1 MRRSRIILFFVILH
15 SLAFAQLKDIKIM
28 LPKEV
33 GFSYY
38 EFVQFLPDEKYFV
51 VCANSLAVFNTETA
65 EIIDEVD
72 LTSNARNLSVSKDG
86 KFISFTL
93 NNELYIYSFKD
104 QKLELVSK
112 VVSEE
117 LLKGLPNGEWYKS
130 MHFSASFFTEQPGQ
144 LYISIASYTM
154 LYDFQNKKV
163 VSSHTFKIGDYI
175 MHAASFDGRNTAV
188 LALISGSISSIVK
201 QPLNDLASVTNVLT
215 KIGTPLKL
223 RLHDSLLM
231 CFTADK
237 YFVMNLDNGKVVHE
251 VRVPRIKYDPEW
263 GTDKKYFDEMNKRP
277 ALCVPD
283 TINFASDESV
293 SDIDYNPGNGTL
305 VYATS
310 KEIKTID
317 LKTKKCKSYKGG
329 YTYNLR
335 ISKGGDRMIV
345 NGFTTARSLRVM
357 EPKTMRLIS
366 EKISQTTLIS
376 NAKMSPNNR
385 WLIMNSNR
393 SAVVWDMRNFT
404 KYCELKDQNSKDSS
418 MIYNFYFL
426 NDSEL
431 VVNSGNNFKQ
441 LKLSIYNIQKRKF
454 TKLIKKTGYAT
465 TSGFMNNEF
474 YYCDNTSLYIIN
486 LKTLAE
492 EKYSGM
498 YSLAALPQYQMI
510 NFTDHLV
517 FVPESGN
524 YKIVNRK
531 TKEVEYENTAWN
543 LNVRVII
550 SPDEKNV
557 FTTGV
562 VKTKKIFGG
571 NEVEMDMNAVIR
583 IDMAKKAIVSHYAE
597 TYYPY
602 DFVMRDNGKSI
613 GIWYVKYD
621 IEHYNDSLKEA
632 LYSVYD
638 IETAKVI
645 STKTLTQS
653 KEIITNHHTSENGR
667 YFAMDNY
674 LGNSL
679 KIFNESGDMIMDI
692 GELKIP
698 MPKLFFNESL
708 DRLIITTYQNPLATF
723 VDLKT
728 RKIIGQLVNAN
739 DDQYFLVTSDL
750 HYLGSKD
757 FIKNIRFKY
766 QSEIFSFEQFDA
778 KLNQPHKV
786 LKAFGCKDT
795 VLIKAYETA
804 FLKRMKLLGI
814 KAEENLNFKSFPT
827 ILSLKMEDD
836 KPNFVKFSISAS
848 KGKAKLSDLEVYNN
862 ATLVYS
868 EKISDDQKNKFDK
881 TLVIETSSGINRYE
895 FIIKDESGYESPR
908 ITRFYNNTTVVKPNL
923 YLVVIAS
930 EKFKNSKYNLSYA
943 VKDATDMANTMANSK
958 SFGKTEIKKIFNQS
972 FTVDSMANLNS
983 FFSKATINDVV
994 MVFFAGHGYL
1004 DDDLTYY
1011 FPTYY
1016 TDFTDPKI
1024 NSVTY
1029 KTFEKLFQ
1037 GMKPIRKLMFIDAC
1051 FSGEVDEETI
1061 FNTEDE
1067 ESGKDTTRSA
1077 KTIYS
1082 TFAQSTALEMSKTI
1096 FSDLRQNSGATIISS
1111 AGGTEAAFEGEKW
1124 NNGLFTYCLLQGI
1137 SKTKADKNFDKKVML
1152 SELQRFVADEVYRLS
1167 EGKQSPTYRM
1177 ENTALDYELWEY

>member
-1 MRRSRIILFFVILH
+1 MRRSHIFLAFVILN
-15 SLAFAQLKDIKIM
+15 SFAFSQLKDIKIL

-72 LTSNARNLSVSKDG
+72 LLSNARNLSISKDG
-86 KFISFTL
+86 KLISFTL

-112 VVSEE
+112 VMAGE
-117 LLKGLPNGEWYKS
+117 LLKDLPNGEWYKS
-130 MHFSASFFTEQPGQ
+130 MQFSASFFTDQPGQ
-144 LYISIASYTM
+144 MYISIASFTM
-154 LYDFQNKKV
+154 LYDFQNKRVLNSHAFKV
-163 VSSHTFKIGDYI
+163 GDYI
-175 MHAASFDGRNTAV
+175 MHGASLDGRNIAV
-188 LALISGSISSIVK
+188 LALISGSTSSIVK

-263 GTDKKYFDEMNKRP
+263 GTDKKYIDEMNKRP
-277 ALCVPD
+277 ALTVPD

-293 SDIDYNPGNGTL
+293 SDIDYNPMNGTL
-305 VYATS
+305 IYATS
-310 KEIKTID
+310 KEIKTIE
-317 LKTKKCKSYKGG
+317 LKTKKCKTYKSG
-329 YTYNLR
+329 YTYNIR
-335 ISKGGDRMIV
+335 TSKSGGRMIA
-345 NGFTTARSLRVM
+345 NGYTSARSLRVI
-357 EPKTMRLIS
+357 EPKSMKLIS
-366 EKISQTTLIS
+366 EKLSQTTIIS

-393 SAVVWDMRNFT
+393 SAVIWDMNNFT
-404 KYCELKDQNSKDSS
+404 KYCELKDQTGKDSS

-441 LKLSIYNIQKRKF
+441 LKLSIYNIKKRKF

-492 EKYSGM
+492 EKYNGL
-498 YSLAALPQYQMI
+498 YSMAALPQYRMI
-510 NFTDHLV
+510 NFTDNLV
-517 FVPESGN
+517 FVPESGK

-531 TKEVEYENTAWN
+531 TKAVEYENTSWN

-557 FTTGV
+557 FTMGV
-562 VKTKKIFGG
+562 VKTKKVFGG

-583 IDMAKKAIVSHYAE
+583 IDMVKKAIANHYAE
-597 TYYPY
+597 TYYAY
-602 DFVMRDNGKSI
+602 DFAMRDNGKSI

-621 IEHYNDSLKEA
+621 IEHYSDSLKEA
-632 LYSVYD
+632 LYTVYD

-653 KEIITNHHTSENGR
+653 KEIITNHHTSDNGK

-674 LGNSL
+674 VGNSL
-679 KIFNESGDMIMDI
+679 KIFNEKGELMMDI

-708 DRLIITTYQNPLATF
+708 DRLIITTYQNPMATF

-728 RKIIGQLVNAN
+728 RRIIGQLVNAN
-739 DDQYFLVTSDL
+739 DDQYFLLTSDL

-757 FIKNIRFKY
+757 FIKSIRFKY

-778 KLNQPHKV
+778 QLNQPHKV
-786 LKAFGCKDT
+786 LRAFGCKDS

-814 KAEENLNFKSFPT
+814 KSNENLDLKSFPT
-827 ILSLKMEDD
+827 ILSVKMEDD
-836 KPNFVKFSISAS
+836 KPNFVKFGISAS
-848 KGKAKLSDLEVYNN
+848 KGKSKLSELEVYNN
-862 ATLVYS
+862 GTLVYS

-881 TLVIETSSGINRYE
+881 NLIIETSSGINRYE
-895 FIIKDESGYESPR
+895 FILKDEAGYESPR
-908 ITRFYNNTTVVKPNL
+908 ITRFYNNTTIVKPNL

-930 EKFKNSKYNLSYA
+930 EKFKNNKYDLSYA
-943 VKDATDMANTMANSK
+943 VKDATDMSNTMSNSK
-958 SFGKTEIKKIFNQS
+958 SFGKVEIKKMFNEA
-972 FTVDSMANLNS
+972 FNVDSMSTLQS
-983 FFSKATINDVV
+983 FFSKASINDVV

-1004 DDDLTYY
+1004 DDDLSYY

-1024 NSVTY
+1024 NSVAY
-1029 KTFEKLFQ
+1029 KSFEKLFK

-1051 FSGEVDEETI
+1051 FSGEVDDETI
-1061 FNTEDE
+1061 YNSDNENPN
-1067 ESGKDTTRSA
+1067 KDTTRAA

-1124 NNGLFTYCLLQGI
+1124 NNGLFTHCLLEGI
-1137 SKTKADKNFDKKVML
+1137 SNYKADKNFDKKVSL
-1152 SELQRFVADEVYRLS
+1152 SELQRYVAEEVYRLS
-1167 EGKQSPTYRM
+1167 DGKQSPTYRM

>member
-1 MRRSRIILFFVILH
+1 MRRTRILLSFIILH
-15 SLAFAQLKDIKIM
+15 SLAFAQLKDIKIL

-104 QKLELVSK
+104 QKLELFAK
-112 VVSEE
+112 VMSDE
-117 LLKGLPNGEWYKS
+117 LLKGLPNGEWYKA
-130 MHFSASFFTEQPGQ
+130 MQFSASFFTDQPGQ
-144 LYISIASYTM
+144 LYISIASFTL

-163 VSSHTFKIGDYI
+163 TSNHSFKIGDYI
-175 MHAASFDGRNTAV
+175 MHGAYLDGRNTAV
-188 LALISGSISSIVK
+188 LALISGTNTSIVK
-201 QPLNDLASVTNVLT
+201 QPLNDLGAVTNVLS

-237 YFVMNLDNGKVVHE
+237 YFVMNMDNGKVVHE
-251 VRVPRIKYDPEW
+251 VRVPKIKYDPQW

-277 ALCVPD
+277 ALSSPD
-283 TINFASDESV
+283 TVNFARDEYV
-293 SDIDYNPGNGTL
+293 SDIDYNPANGTV
-305 VYATS
+305 VYATN
-310 KEIKTID
+310 KEIKSID
-317 LKTKKCKSYKGG
+317 LKTKKCIRYKTG

-335 ISKGGDRMIV
+335 ISKGGNRMIA
-345 NGFTTARSLRVM
+345 NGFTSGRSLRVM
-357 EPKTMRLIS
+357 KPANMKLIA
-366 EKISQTTLIS
+366 EKLSQTTLIS

-385 WLIMNSNR
+385 WLIMNSNK
-393 SAVVWDMRNFT
+393 SAVVWDMNNFT
-404 KYCELKDQNSKDSS
+404 KYCELKDQNSNDSS

-441 LKLSIYNIQKRKF
+441 LKLSIYNIQKKKF
-454 TKLIKKTGYAT
+454 TKLIKKTGFAT
-465 TSGFMNNEF
+465 ISGFMNNEF

-510 NFTDHLV
+510 NFTDNLV
-517 FVPESGN
+517 FVPESGK
-524 YKIVNRK
+524 YKIINRK
-531 TKEVEYENTAWN
+531 TKAVEYENSSWN

-562 VKTKKIFGG
+562 VKTKKVFGG
-571 NEVEMDMNAVIR
+571 NEVEMEINAVIR

-621 IEHYNDSLKEA
+621 IEHYSDSLKEA

-653 KEIITNHHTSENGR
+653 KEIITNHHTSESGK

-679 KIFNESGDMIMDI
+679 KIFNESGNLLMDI
-692 GELKIP
+692 GDLKIP

-723 VDLKT
+723 VDLRNK
-728 RKIIGQLVNAN
+728 KIIGQLVNAN

-814 KAEENLNFKSFPT
+814 RSGDDMNFKSFPT
-827 ILSLKMEDD
+827 ISSVIIEDD
-836 KPNFVKFSISAS
+836 KANFVKFSISAN
-848 KGKAKLSDLEVYNN
+848 KGKSKLAELEVHNN
-862 ATLVYS
+862 GTLVYS
-868 EKISDDQKNKFDK
+868 EKISEDQKNKFDK
-881 TLVIETSSGINRYE
+881 IFVMETSSGINRYE
-895 FIIKDESGYESPR
+895 FIIKDEAGYESPR
-908 ITRFYNNTTVVKPNL
+908 ITRFYNNTTIVKPNL

-930 EKFKNSKYNLSYA
+930 EKFKNNKYDLSYA
-943 VKDATDMANTMANSK
+943 VKDATDMANTMSNSK
-958 SFGKTEIKKIFNQS
+958 SFGKIEVKKMFNQA
-972 FTVDSMANLNS
+972 FTVDSLS
-983 FFSKATINDVV
+983 TLEKFFSKASINDVV

-1004 DDDLTYY
+1004 DDDLSYY

-1024 NSVTY
+1024 NSVAY
-1029 KTFEKLFQ
+1029 KSFETLFK

-1061 FNTEDE
+1061 YNSEEENTN
-1067 ESGKDTTRSA
+1067 KDTTRAA
-1077 KTIYS
+1077 KTIYT
-1082 TFAQSTALEMSKTI
+1082 TFAQSTALEMSKAI

-1124 NNGLFTYCLLQGI
+1124 NNGLFTHCLLEGI
-1137 SKTKADKNFDKKVML
+1137 SNYKADKNSDKKVSL
-1152 SELQRFVADEVYRLS
+1152 SELQRYVAEEVYRLS
-1167 EGKQSPTYRM
+1167 DGKQSPTYRM
-1177 ENTALDYELWEY
+1177 ENTVLDYELWEY

>member
-1 MRRSRIILFFVILH
+1 M
-15 SLAFAQLKDIKIM
+15 
-28 LPKEV
+28 
-33 GFSYY
+33 
-38 EFVQFLPDEKYFV
+38 
-51 VCANSLAVFNTETA
+51 
-65 EIIDEVD
+65 
-72 LTSNARNLSVSKDG
+72 
-86 KFISFTL
+86 
-93 NNELYIYSFKD
+93 
-104 QKLELVSK
+104 
-112 VVSEE
+112 
-117 LLKGLPNGEWYKS
+117 
-130 MHFSASFFTEQPGQ
+130 
-144 LYISIASYTM
+144 
-154 LYDFQNKKV
+154 
-163 VSSHTFKIGDYI
+163 
-175 MHAASFDGRNTAV
+175 
-188 LALISGSISSIVK
+188 
-201 QPLNDLASVTNVLT
+201 
-215 KIGTPLKL
+215 
-223 RLHDSLLM
+223 
-231 CFTADK
+231 
-237 YFVMNLDNGKVVHE
+237 
-251 VRVPRIKYDPEW
+251 
-263 GTDKKYFDEMNKRP
+263 
-277 ALCVPD
+277 
-283 TINFASDESV
+283 
-293 SDIDYNPGNGTL
+293 
-305 VYATS
+305 
-310 KEIKTID
+310 
-317 LKTKKCKSYKGG
+317 
-329 YTYNLR
+329 
-335 ISKGGDRMIV
+335 
-345 NGFTTARSLRVM
+345 
-357 EPKTMRLIS
+357 
-366 EKISQTTLIS
+366 
-376 NAKMSPNNR
+376 
-385 WLIMNSNR
+385 
-393 SAVVWDMRNFT
+393 
-404 KYCELKDQNSKDSS
+404 
-418 MIYNFYFL
+418 
-426 NDSEL
+426 
-431 VVNSGNNFKQ
+431 
-441 LKLSIYNIQKRKF
+441 SIYNIQKRKF

-474 YYCDNTSLYIIN
+474 YYCDNASLYIIN

-517 FVPESGN
+517 FVPESGK

-958 SFGKTEIKKIFNQS
+958 SFGKTEIKKVFNQS

-1167 EGKQSPTYRM
+1167 DGKQSPTYRM